1 MERCEMDVG
10 RSGHGAVCS
19 GPRRRWPGSGG
30 GSGWRR
36 PRASNRH
43 GKGPVMWLLK
53 VRFILDVTEPCLI
66 GHVPRARC
74 LPVRAGVDGAEGGP
88 VHWQRFLH
96 LKNLG
101 Q

>member
-36 PRASNRH
+36 PRASSRH

-53 VRFILDVTEPCLI
+53 VRFILDVTETP
-66 GHVPRARC
+66 A
-74 LPVRAGVDGAEGGP
+74 
-88 VHWQRFLH
+88 
-96 LKNLG
+96 
-101 Q
+101 